1 MPLRRFLAVAALC
14 GAAALSGT
22 TAGCSKVTARW
33 ADPKPTATAA
43 PEEGTAQ
50 QAPPKRRNTLEMS
63 AQTVYFL
70 EGVLPQSAG
79 DVTTSA
85 LGGKLVLR
93 GQCHEGSLKV
103 LVHTPSGRKDASVD
117 CDGKPHESPLGTVKV
132 GDPLGIRATG
142 EKGTDF
148 AIELL
153 VR

>member
-1 MPLRRFLAVAALC
+1 MPLRRFLAVAALS
-14 GAAALSGT
+14 GATALSGAI
-22 TAGCSKVTARW
+22 AGCSKVTAQW

-43 PEEGTAQ
+43 AEEGTAQ

-63 AQTVYFL
+63 AQTVFFL
-70 EGVLPQSAG
+70 EGVLPLAAG
-79 DVTTSA
+79 DATTSA
-85 LGGKLVLR
+85 LAGKLVLR

-103 LVHTPSGRKDASVD
+103 IINTPSGRKDAAVD

-132 GDPLGIRATG
+132 GDALGIRATG
-142 EKGTDF
+142 EKNTDF